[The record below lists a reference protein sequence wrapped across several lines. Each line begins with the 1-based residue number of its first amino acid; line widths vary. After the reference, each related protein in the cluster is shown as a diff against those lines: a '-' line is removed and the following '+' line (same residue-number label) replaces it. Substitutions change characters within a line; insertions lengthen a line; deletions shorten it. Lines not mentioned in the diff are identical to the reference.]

1 MTTIQVPAPIAAWPE
16 PDVRPSASAVATDL
30 RAAAI
35 ATSDVTS
42 WMSAH
47 GAPAGWSGNAA
58 SRWFS
63 ARERCWID
71 QWTRSWSSRS
81 GGG

>member
-1 MTTIQVPAPIAAWPE
+1 MTTINVPAPIAAWPE

-47 GAPAGWSGNAA
+47 GAPPGGAA
-58 SRWFS
+58 TPP
-63 ARERCWID
+63 
-71 QWTRSWSSRS
+71 TRPATP
-81 GGG
+81 